1 MIKPCLSKKD
11 KKMNR
16 IINIIS
22 LVGALVLLCSCTSKE
37 KRLKHILTGDSIAYW
52 NYEWPRDRAE
62 YSGATFSFDKEGN
75 VKQYSFNKIKNDR
88 VLFTDYGIVPD
99 KKWRI
104 SGDTVLRFNYLDIP
118 FKVIKYSK
126 DTIFLKDLDNENTM
140 LIRVKGDLNIK
151 EPNPEPDNG
160 LMRL

>member
-1 MIKPCLSKKD
+1 MIL
-11 KKMNR
+11 
-16 IINIIS
+16 IY
-22 LVGALVLLCSCTSKE
+22 SCTSKE
-37 KRLKHILTGDSIAYW
+37 EKLKHILTRDSIAYW
-52 NYEWPRDRAE
+52 NYEFPRDRAE
-62 YSGATFSFDKEGN
+62 YWGFTFSFDKDGN
-75 VKQYSFNKIKNDR
+75 AKKYSFNKIKNDR
-88 VLFTDYGIVPD
+88 VLFNDDGVVPD

-104 SGDTVLRFNYLDIP
+104 SGDTVLRLNYLDIP

-151 EPNPEPDNG
+151 EPSPEPDNG